1 MLYNAPSPKC
11 FSAMS
16 WMRSFDQDD
25 RLQAVLGPKVVSKH
39 LSSALPLHPFLKPPA
54 RTTVLGAELRAL
66 LGRRVIENPVTMRV
80 LVDHRSGK
88 KQECFN
94 GWLSI
99 VTEEWKKFVEGQKR
113 KIKWVNSMGWC
124 GGTQTI
130 NRVTRSRTRSRLFV
144 CLLYLR
150 FYYKHTKLLLHQP
163 LNSISPS
170 LTRPYSVYQFH

>member
-16 WMRSFDQDD
+16 WMRSFNQDD

-39 LSSALPLHPFLKPPA
+39 LSSALPLNPFLKPPA

-99 VTEEWKKFVEGQKR
+99 VTEEWKKFVEGEKR
-113 KIKWVNSMGWC
+113 KIKWVKVSVGVE
-124 GGTQTI
+124 GRKRKIGKHVQEPAPD
-130 NRVTRSRTRSRLFV
+130 
-144 CLLYLR
+144 YLC
-150 FYYKHTKLLLHQP
+150 FYYICGFTIHTLSCFCINL
-163 LNSISPS
+163 
-170 LTRPYSVYQFH
+170 